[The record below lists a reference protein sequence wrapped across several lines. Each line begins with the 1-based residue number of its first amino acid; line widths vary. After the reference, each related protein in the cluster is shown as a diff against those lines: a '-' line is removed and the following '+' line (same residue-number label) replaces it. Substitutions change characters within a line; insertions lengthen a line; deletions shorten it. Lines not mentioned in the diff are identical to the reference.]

1 LLRYLILVVPQS
13 RATAAIFADAAGH
26 PVHLSDVIAPV
37 LPADRPAAILLTAVA
52 AGLMIGW
59 PFMPKPG
66 CARGSVPRRGLRS
79 SAHAGATRYC
89 AGDGSHTEP

>member
-37 LPADRPAAILLTAVA
+37 LPADRPAAILL
-52 AGLMIGW
+52 
-59 PFMPKPG
+59 PDCCRP
-66 CARGSVPRRGLRS
+66 LRPAS
-79 SAHAGATRYC
+79 
-89 AGDGSHTEP
+89 